1 MSIGSEQITKE
12 IGRRLLIEA
21 LQEELLGPENGPDEI
36 IEQRPS
42 LRYLLGR
49 LAPAGTPVG
58 QAEDEGLG
66 DGGGDSSDDGD
77 SGPDGPIS
85 MALNPSSIGVSFVI
99 KESASPIA
107 VTFSWGEYF
116 LHDAA
121 ENLDANVS
129 DVGAEENEG
138 LEPGAKSKPKRD
150 KYKRVER
157 TVGPSN
163 LAIEKNAVR
172 VEKIICNDGA
182 ETLVDRWVISR
193 PLPNGRIAV
202 SVFMV
207 NSRPASVEGEL
218 PDDSTWIF
226 QPKIHVSSLDGSG
239 VFCAREFDGVGISQ
253 DEEVN
258 SQELLYWDRPEFAVG
273 HGCAADWEVTTDV
286 RLARNVS
293 TDLLPKWELPRI
305 DPRQDV
311 EAELRMSVIGGDGS
325 DGLSGADLLEKLS
338 PLADAYEEWI
348 NKVLK
353 ARLND
358 VQFPNELR
366 ETAQNHVDKCEE
378 SLRRVR
384 EGIEVVSNGSDEVR
398 KAFCFANRAMSLQ
411 RERSLIALSKRRG
424 ESKPTIDPPR
434 WRPFQIAFI
443 LISIPSLI
451 NREHEY
457 RDSVDLLWFPTG
469 GGKTE
474 AYLGLT
480 AFTLAHRRLR
490 EPVDGFRNDAGV
502 TVLMR
507 YTLRLLTIQQF
518 QRATSLICACEYL
531 RVQEEIWGEHRFSIG
546 LWVGR
551 SATPNIFSNEW
562 AGSLG
567 AKQILEKLN
576 QREIGENP
584 VKGKGTPLQLLA
596 CPWCGCEVTSNR
608 HQQDYV
614 ADEVR
619 EVVFAYCSS
628 DECFFGRV
636 TGDGIPVH
644 TVDQQVYR
652 QVPSL
657 VISTVDKFA
666 QMPFNG
672 RVQAL
677 FGKVK
682 SYCPRHGFLT
692 EGEGSTHTSARHNAT
707 GAAPKATVIETLPL
721 EPPDLVIQDELHLI
735 SGPLGTM
742 VGAYETAVDYLS
754 SVRVGGKLIG
764 PKVIASTA
772 TIRRADRQVGALFN
786 KRVEVF
792 PPLGLQASDSW
803 FGQEVP
809 TSTSPGRMYLG
820 VFAPGK
826 SVKTALVR
834 VYAALLS
841 RAKTVH
847 ELDPKCGDPY
857 MTMVGYYNSLR
868 ELGGAIRLLEDDV
881 PSRIAVLSKRDRAK
895 WPRRYIN
902 NWDQLTS
909 TKTAEEVPEILRR
922 LEFEFGAE
930 KPEEGKWPL
939 DVLLASNM
947 ISVGVDIDRLG
958 LMVVTG
964 QPKTTSE
971 YIQATSRVGRQSPGL
986 VVCVYNW
993 SRPRDASH
1001 FERFRSYHGA
1011 LYRFVEATSVT
1022 PFSSRARD
1030 KSLQGVISSMIR
1042 LGDFKM
1048 TPEKNADQLDR
1059 HGEQVIEVI
1068 DQIERRA
1075 GSVAI
1080 YSGENAQ
1087 SVRLAA
1093 SNESRCNLDSWEAS
1107 FAHGEQVCWTEK
1119 GLGNQNRGEAPDP
1132 NKHFLV
1138 QTQEESESG
1147 QVGVFVAPG
1156 SLREVET
1163 EIHVFLV
1170 NSNTG
1175 QNPAGGSNE

>member
-1 MSIGSEQITKE
+1 MSVNSEQITKE
-12 IGRRLLIEA
+12 IGRGLLIEA
-21 LQEELLGPENGPDEI
+21 LQDELLGPENGPDEI

-66 DGGGDSSDDGD
+66 DGGGDSADDGD

-85 MALNPSSIGVSFVI
+85 MALNPSSIGISFVI
-99 KESASPIA
+99 KESTSPIA

-116 LHDAA
+116 LLDSEENLDSIISA
-121 ENLDANVS
+121 ENLNGS
-129 DVGAEENEG
+129 EG
-138 LEPGAKSKPKRD
+138 LEPEAKGKAKRD
-150 KYKRVER
+150 RYKRVER
-157 TVGPSN
+157 TAGPLN
-163 LAIEKNAVR
+163 LEIEKNVVLKER
-172 VEKIICNDGA
+172 VVCNEGN

-193 PLPNGRIAV
+193 PLPHGRLAV
-202 SVFMV
+202 SIFMV
-207 NSRPASVEGEL
+207 NSRPSSAEDEM
-218 PDDSTWIF
+218 PDDSNWIF
-226 QPKIHVSSLDGSG
+226 QPKIQVGSLDGSG
-239 VFCAREFDGVGISQ
+239 VFCAREFDGVGLSQ
-253 DEEVN
+253 DEEIN

-273 HGCAADWEVTTDV
+273 HGCAADWDVTEDV
-286 RLARNVS
+286 RLAKNVS

-311 EAELRMSVIGGDGS
+311 EAELRMSMIGGKDS
-325 DGLSGADLLEKLS
+325 DGLSGGDLFEKLS

-348 NKVLK
+348 EKVLK
-353 ARLND
+353 PRLD
-358 VQFPNELR
+358 DIQFPKELR
-366 ETAQNHVDKCEE
+366 DTAQNHVDKCEE
-378 SLRRVR
+378 SLRRMR
-384 EGIEVVSNGSDEVR
+384 EGIEVVSNGSDAVR
-398 KAFCFANRAMSLQ
+398 KAFCFANRTMSLQ
-411 RERSLIALSKRRG
+411 RERSLIALAKRRG
-424 ESKPTIDPPR
+424 EGKPAIDPPR

-502 TVLMR
+502 AVLMR

-531 RVQEEIWGEHRFSIG
+531 RVKEGIWGEHRFSIG

-551 SATPNIFSNEW
+551 SATPNTFSNDW
-562 AGSLG
+562 VGSLG

-576 QREIGENP
+576 QRELGENP

-596 CPWCGCEVTSNR
+596 CPWCGCDVTSNR

-619 EVVFAYCSS
+619 EMVHTYCSS
-628 DECFFGRV
+628 DDCFFGRV
-636 TGDGIPVH
+636 NGDGIPIH

-672 RVQAL
+672 RVQSL
-677 FGKVK
+677 FGKVRN
-682 SYCPRHGFLT
+682 YCPRHGFLS
-692 EGEGSTHTSARHNAT
+692 EGEGSAHSSASHNAT
-707 GAAPKATVIETLPL
+707 GAAPKAKVVETLPL
-721 EPPDLVIQDELHLI
+721 EPPDLIIQDELHLI

-754 SVRVGGKLIG
+754 SVTIDGRLIG

-792 PPLGLQASDSW
+792 PPLGIQASDSW
-803 FGQEVP
+803 FGQEVS
-809 TSTSPGRMYLG
+809 TTTSPGRMYLG
-820 VFAPGK
+820 VFAPGR

-881 PSRIAVLSKRDRAK
+881 PSRISVLSKRDQAK

-922 LEFEFGAE
+922 LEFEFGPE
-930 KPEEGKWPL
+930 KPEPGKWPL

-1042 LGDFKM
+1042 LGDFSM

-1059 HGEQVIEVI
+1059 HGVQVVEVLN
-1068 DQIERRA
+1068 QIERRA
-1075 GSVAI
+1075 ESVAI
-1080 YSGENAQ
+1080 YSGEDAQ

-1093 SNESRCNLDSWEAS
+1093 GNESKCNLDVWEAS
-1107 FAHGEQVCWTEK
+1107 FGHGEQVCWTEK
-1119 GLGNQNRGEAPDP
+1119 GLGVQKRGEPRNP
-1132 NKHFLV
+1132 NKHFLI
-1138 QTQEESESG
+1138 QSQEESQG
-1147 QVGVFVAPG
+1147 DQAGVFVAPG

-1175 QNPAGGSNE
+1175 QNLVGGNNE

>member
-1 MSIGSEQITKE
+1 MSIGSERVSKE
-12 IGRRLLIEA
+12 VGRRLLIEA
-21 LQEELLGPENGPDEI
+21 LQEELLGPENGPDET

-66 DGGGDSSDDGD
+66 DAGGDSADDGD

-85 MALNPSSIGVSFVI
+85 MALNPSSIGISFVV
-99 KESASPIA
+99 KDFDSPLS
-107 VTFSWGEYF
+107 VTFSWGEYYLQNSKEEF
-116 LHDAA
+116 SETKSIDDA
-121 ENLDANVS
+121 EVS
-129 DVGAEENEG
+129 DGAEA
-138 LEPGAKSKPKRD
+138 GANGRPKRD
-150 KYKRVER
+150 TYKRVEK
-157 TVGPSN
+157 TAGPFDLVLERS
-163 LAIEKNAVR
+163 AVR
-172 VEKIICNDGA
+172 VEKIVCNEGIA
-182 ETLVDRWVISR
+182 TKLDRWVITR
-193 PLPNGRIAV
+193 PLPSNRIAV

-207 NSRPASVEGEL
+207 NARPASAEGEL
-218 PDDSTWIF
+218 QDDSNWIF
-226 QPKIHVSSLDGSG
+226 QPKIQVSSSDGSG
-239 VFCAREFDGVGISQ
+239 IFSAREFDGVGLSQ

-273 HGCAADWEVTTDV
+273 HGCAADWDVTEDV
-286 RLARNVS
+286 RLARSVE

-311 EAELRMSVIGGDGS
+311 AAELRMGVIGGQS
-325 DGLSGADLLEKLS
+325 SAGLSGAELSIMLS
-338 PLADAYEEWI
+338 PLANAYEEWI
-348 NKVLK
+348 EKVLK
-353 ARLND
+353 PRLND
-358 VQFPNELR
+358 VQFPIELR

-378 SLRRVR
+378 SLRRIR
-384 EGIEVVSNGSDEVR
+384 EGIEAVCNGSEEIR
-398 KAFCFANRAMSLQ
+398 RAFCFANRAMSLQ
-411 RERSLIALSKRRG
+411 RERSLIALAKRRG

-443 LISIPSLI
+443 LISIPSLVD
-451 NREHEY
+451 REHEY
-457 RDSVDLLWFPTG
+457 RDSVELLWFPTG

-490 EPVDGFRNDAGV
+490 EPVNGFRNDAGV

-531 RVQEEIWGEHRFSIG
+531 RELEGNWGEHRFSIG

-551 SATPNIFSNEW
+551 SATPNTYSNEW
-562 AGSLG
+562 VGSLG
-567 AKQILEKLN
+567 AKQILEKLD

-596 CPWCGCEVTSNR
+596 CPWCGSEVTSNR

-614 ADEVR
+614 ADDVR
-619 EVVFAYCSS
+619 EMVFTYCSS
-628 DECFFGRV
+628 DECFFGRL
-636 TGDGIPVH
+636 TGDGIPIH

-672 RVQAL
+672 RVQSL
-677 FGKVK
+677 FGKVS
-682 SYCPRHGFLT
+682 SYCPRHGFLS
-692 EGEGSTHTSARHNAT
+692 EGEGSAHSAASHNAT
-707 GAAPKATVIETLPL
+707 GAAPRATVVETLPL

-754 SVRVGGKLIG
+754 SVGIDEKLVG

-809 TSTSPGRMYLG
+809 TETSPGRMYLG

-834 VYAALLS
+834 VYATLLS
-841 RAKTVH
+841 RAKTIH

-930 KPEEGKWPL
+930 KAEPGKWPL

-1042 LGDFKM
+1042 LGDSSM
-1048 TPEKNADQLDR
+1048 TPERNADQLDR
-1059 HGEQVIEVI
+1059 HGRQVVEAVNYIEQ
-1068 DQIERRA
+1068 RA

-1087 SVRLAA
+1087 AVRISA
-1093 SNESRCNLDSWEAS
+1093 SNESKCNLDSWEAS

-1119 GLGNQNRGEAPDP
+1119 GLGVQKRDEPRDP
-1132 NKHFLV
+1132 NKRFLV
-1138 QTQEESESG
+1138 QSQEDSESG
-1147 QVGVFVAPG
+1147 QAGVFIAPG

-1170 NSNTG
+1170 KSTAP
-1175 QNPAGGSNE
+1175 QNLAGGSNE